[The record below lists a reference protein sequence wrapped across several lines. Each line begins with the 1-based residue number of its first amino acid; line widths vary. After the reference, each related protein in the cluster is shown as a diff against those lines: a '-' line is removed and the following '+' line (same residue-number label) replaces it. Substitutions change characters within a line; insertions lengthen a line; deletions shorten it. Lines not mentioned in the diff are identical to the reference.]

1 MSLTHSTDN
10 CGKTYAGKNTYIQ
23 IIYQLGG
30 GQKAEEGRELIKDF
44 LMNDFNGGELM
55 PEDHYSQ
62 DGYQGSSGTG
72 EPQEGNPRGLALVQ
86 VRRLHWSC
94 DDIGS

>member
-1 MSLTHSTDN
+1 MSFTDSTDN

-23 IIYQLGG
+23 IIYQQGG
-30 GQKAEEGRELIKDF
+30 GQKADDGRELIKEF
-44 LMNDFNGGELM
+44 LMDDFNGEELM

-62 DGYQGSSGTG
+62 VGYQGSSGTG

-86 VRRLHWSC
+86 VRYLRRSY